1 MPVGSHATVNLPLLD
16 LIHARQLIV
25 VGTRGLGTSGFAPRM
40 PLIEEGRFDPSVLAM
55 QRIPLG
61 QAETALRAM
70 DSGAHPPGINVID
83 RCDG

>member
-16 LIHARQLIV
+16 LIHARQLTV
-25 VGTRGLGTSGFAPRM
+25 MGMRGLGASGFAPRM

-61 QAETALRAM
+61 QAEAALRAM
-70 DSGAHPPGINVID
+70 DSGAHPPGVTVID